1 MRISYPVTGNKVE
14 IVFFGKEMGEVKV
27 EWLSID
33 FLNSDWRDWRG
44 SGRRENRLEKA
55 EWLEQFLQQWGLSAP
70 LPIDRKISTELLNLR
85 ECMRRITESFVRSE
99 TVVPED
105 LAALNQALSLALAH
119 PRLVVDGE
127 GSYHMEQVSPISGW
141 DQVISQIA
149 RSFAELLVH
158 EEARRIKICDNH
170 DCQWVFFD
178 ESRNRVRRWCDD
190 KMCGNLMKVRRFR
203 ERQKEKG

>member
-14 IVFFGKEMGEVKV
+14 IVFFGNEMGEVKV